1 MHSIPININSMLFG
15 GLTDIVSAMV
25 SMLVSVVGAT
35 ATLDCLG
42 ALYTAYKRACM
53 RLDDEKWLLENCKD
67 PIFFSKMRAHT
78 TVCGEVETN
87 ARIGAFWSA
96 LKEVTDVAR
105 VTWQPY
111 IVGFAVAIILLLP
124 VCWICAAR
132 VCSKCSNVM
141 RKGRREWGECIP
153 IHSDFKPAHR

>member
-1 MHSIPININSMLFG
+1 
-15 GLTDIVSAMV
+15 
-25 SMLVSVVGAT
+25 
-35 ATLDCLG
+35 
-42 ALYTAYKRACM
+42 
-53 RLDDEKWLLENCKD
+53 
-67 PIFFSKMRAHT
+67 MRAHT
-78 TVCGEVETN
+78 TVCSEVETN

-124 VCWICAAR
+124 VCWICAVR
-132 VCSKCSNVM
+132 VSYRCSM